1 MRNDQ
6 NINDDV
12 EERMMVLGKRRGR
25 RVVMVTTERSQ
36 SMWGVKNEDICLLIG
51 GSDCCK
57 PCVRRN
63 VSNDGHD
70 DDEANDDGAE
80 V

>member
-36 SMWGVKNEDICLLIG
+36 C
-51 GSDCCK
+51 
-57 PCVRRN
+57 
-63 VSNDGHD
+63 
-70 DDEANDDGAE
+70 GA
-80 V
+80 

>member
-1 MRNDQ
+1 MR
-6 NINDDV
+6 V
-12 EERMMVLGKRRGR
+12 RR
-25 RVVMVTTERSQ
+25 SKY
-36 SMWGVKNEDICLLIG
+36 SLLLLLIG

-63 VSNDGHD
+63 VSNDGHN
-70 DDEANDDGAE
+70 DDEANEDGAE